1 MYKNLKT
8 FRESLSMTQKD
19 FAKALDL
26 APTTYSGY
34 EQGVRFPP
42 SPPIQKRLDSKD
54 SRFHAVFSCFCEG
67 ILCPYQKYFSL
78 KSLVFRL
85 HATRNATR
93 KKA

>member
-34 EQGVRFPP
+34 EQGVQVP
-42 SPPIQKRLDSKD
+42 SRAPNIKRLDSWI
-54 SRFHAVFSCFCEG
+54 SRFQAVFLCFC
-67 ILCPYQKYFSL
+67 
-78 KSLVFRL
+78 
-85 HATRNATR
+85 
-93 KKA
+93 